1 MILVTGGTGY
11 LGSNLVKRLFE
22 KYSDIKIRTISPS
35 EFDIQKLKWYIND
48 SRLETLLGDIR
59 DTNTVEFALKDADT
73 VLHLAA
79 MKHIE
84 ICEDNP
90 IDAVTTNVYG
100 TINLLKYFTGKTF
113 ISMST
118 DKALEPIG
126 CYGATKL
133 LQEKLISSQAKS
145 AKNKRFII
153 VRSGNIFA
161 SRGSVLDRWREQL
174 KKNNE
179 IIVTDLTMTRYF
191 IDVDTLADFII
202 NIMKNGKNG
211 YVYIPNQVCVTLADL
226 VKAFIEVWG
235 NKNTK
240 IKELGLRKGERSHEL
255 LYLASEKNV
264 VTDMD
269 NISSQNAAKLSMKEI
284 KQYLLKAKER
294 M

>member
-1 MILVTGGTGY
+1 MILVTGGAGY
-11 LGSNLVKRLFE
+11 LGSNLVKRLLE
-22 KYSDIKIRTISPS
+22 RYPDIKIRTISPS
-35 EFDIQKLKWYIND
+35 EFDIQKLKWRIND

-73 VLHLAA
+73 VIHLAA

-90 IDAVTTNVYG
+90 VDAVTTNVYG

-113 ISMST
+113 IGMST

-133 LQEKLISSQAKS
+133 LQEKLILSQAKS

-179 IIVTDLTMTRYF
+179 IIITDLQMTRYF
-191 IDVDTLADFII
+191 IDVDALADFII
-202 NIMKNGKNG
+202 DIMKNGKNG
-211 YVYIPNQVCVTLADL
+211 CVYIPKQVCVTLADL

-240 IKELGLRKGERSHEL
+240 IKELGLRKGERSHEA
-255 LYLASEKNV
+255 LYLASEKNI

-269 NISSQNAAKLSMKEI
+269 NISSQNAAKLSI
-284 KQYLLKAKER
+284 KQIKPYLLKAKER